1 MNATELRSLEE
12 PVAAVSLEDVPPSLL
27 ERAAAYNDAVTAFR
41 EVIRGAL
48 VHLQEGRPLDGERA
62 ASLRTSAVDLV
73 TAREWLLELARLPS
87 SARRG
92 G

>member
-1 MNATELRSLEE
+1 MNANDLRCLEK
-12 PVAAVSLEDVPPSLL
+12 PITAVSLDDVPPSLL
-27 ERAAAYNDAVTAFR
+27 ERACAYNEAVDAFR
-41 EVIRGAL
+41 ELVRGML
-48 VHLQEGRPLDGERA
+48 IHLQEGRGVDLQRA

-92 G
+92 P